1 MYKKDQRMSL
11 LFIGIGIGMCI
22 AGFLLFSVFY
32 VYIDIASADD
42 RVGMYYNSEG
52 IDNND
57 AEMKESI
64 MQNQN
69 SYMGYEELGT
79 YSGIKSEPDR
89 IKENGDITQKGELKD
104 DSGRAQELHAGS

>member
-22 AGFLLFSVFY
+22 AGFLLFSFFY

-42 RVGMYYNSEG
+42 RIATYYNGEG

-64 MQNQN
+64 TQNQD
-69 SYMGYEELGT
+69 SYMGSEELGT
-79 YSGIKSEPDR
+79 YSEIKSEPDR
-89 IKENGDITQKGELKD
+89 IKGNEDITQKGELKD
-104 DSGRAQELHAGS
+104 DSGRSQELHAGS